1 MKILNQLNDWVW
13 GNWMLVLLI
22 GTGIYFMIRL
32 DFCPLK
38 NLKFA
43 IGDMVGQRGKSEKGE
58 VSPLAALMTE
68 LAATIGTGNIVGV
81 ASAMLLGGPGAL
93 VWMFL
98 SGVLGMATKLVEST
112 LAVKYRRKNSKGDY
126 VGGPMYVAEAAFRR
140 KKIGKLVGACFAVF
154 AVGASFGMGNM
165 VQANSIAI
173 SFESTFGASKAFVGL
188 CISILT
194 ILIVLGGVKRITGIT
209 TILVP
214 FMGGLYLAGCLVVI
228 LTHLRALPEGM
239 LCIICSAVSPRSV
252 GGGLFG
258 MLTVNQMQAMR
269 WGISRGV
276 FSNEAGLGAS
286 GISAAS
292 ADTKDYIRQGYIS
305 MTGVFFDTI
314 VMCLL
319 TGITLAVSG
328 AFVDASNQT
337 DCNLVVL
344 TAFRSTFG
352 SLGEAFVSICI
363 GLFAFATIIAWAYQG
378 EQAFLYLA
386 RPDHGI
392 WYRFIYSFLC
402 LLGAVCPLDIVWT
415 LSDLCN
421 GLMVVPNLVCVY
433 LLSGEICREIR
444 AYHFDRI

>member
-43 IGDMVGQRGKSEKGE
+43 IGDMVGLRGKSEKGE

-112 LAVKYRRKNSKGDY
+112 LAVKYRRKNAKGDY

-173 SFESTFGASKAFVGL
+173 SFESTFGASKAFVHQYSYYFDCAGR
-188 CISILT
+188 SKT
-194 ILIVLGGVKRITGIT
+194 DYRHYNNTGSVYGWIVPGRLSCCYID
-209 TILVP
+209 P
-214 FMGGLYLAGCLVVI
+214 F
-228 LTHLRALPEGM
+228 
-239 LCIICSAVSPRSV
+239 
-252 GGGLFG
+252 
-258 MLTVNQMQAMR
+258 
-269 WGISRGV
+269 
-276 FSNEAGLGAS
+276 AGLTRR
-286 GISAAS
+286 AAM
-292 ADTKDYIRQGYIS
+292 YYLFCG
-305 MTGVFFDTI
+305 FP
-314 VMCLL
+314 
-319 TGITLAVSG
+319 
-328 AFVDASNQT
+328 
-337 DCNLVVL
+337 
-344 TAFRSTFG
+344 TFCG
-352 SLGEAFVSICI
+352 
-363 GLFAFATIIAWAYQG
+363 
-378 EQAFLYLA
+378 
-386 RPDHGI
+386 R
-392 WYRFIYSFLC
+392 R
-402 LLGAVCPLDIVWT
+402 IVWDAD
-415 LSDLCN
+415 SKSNAGHAVGNIQRCFF
-421 GLMVVPNLVCVY
+421 
-433 LLSGEICREIR
+433 E
-444 AYHFDRI
+444 